1 MYNTNKFN
9 SKTNYAYYKSTATN
23 SCFTNAEMPKSSS
36 GARVLGK
43 FSSSNVRETG
53 NQYGRNSSDML
64 NAFNSNPYTHSLSST
79 A

>member
-1 MYNTNKFN
+1 MVEDKVGQKPYLGIEINYDKEKICKVDRFHIGNTNKFN

-43 FSSSNVRETG
+43 F
-53 NQYGRNSSDML
+53 
-64 NAFNSNPYTHSLSST
+64 
-79 A
+79 